1 MQSSNHLLIAMPIFV
16 LSHVVKWFANDKGWP
31 VRIVRCK
38 EADEGKSLEERQFP
52 VFAFIATKFKKVNE
66 MIPVSQKK

>member
-1 MQSSNHLLIAMPIFV
+1 M
-16 LSHVVKWFANDKGWP
+16 KWFANEKGWP

-66 MIPVSQKK
+66 TIPVSRKNRYLYQ

>member
-1 MQSSNHLLIAMPIFV
+1 ME
-16 LSHVVKWFANDKGWP
+16 WFANDRGWP

-66 MIPVSQKK
+66 